1 MITLSKALIK
11 KNTVND
17 IRPRVKFFG
26 AKIDPL
32 TMEETLTC
40 VDRIIE
46 NRTPVQHVVV
56 NVAKVIMM
64 FSDMEL
70 RKAVNSCSLI
80 NADGQGIVWGARLLG
95 LNVPE
100 RVAGIDLFIKI
111 VERAPA
117 KKHRIYLLGAKQD
130 ILEKVVET
138 FNKKYPG
145 ITFAGFR
152 NGYWTPAEEEKVVQ
166 DIRDSRADCLFVA
179 MPSPKK
185 EFFLNKHLAAMNV
198 PFVMGV
204 GGSFDVVAGY
214 VKRAPLWMQKAGLE
228 WFYRFISEPGRMW
241 KRYLTTNAVF
251 VGMLAKV
258 MMTRKGKR

>member
-1 MITLSKALIK
+1 MSKALNKAKI
-11 KNTVND
+11 VND
-17 IRPRVKFFG
+17 VRPRVKFFG

-32 TMEETLTC
+32 TMQETLTC
-40 VDRIIE
+40 VDRIIQ

-64 FSDMEL
+64 LKDLEL

-95 LNVPE
+95 FDIPE
-100 RVAGIDLFIKI
+100 RVAGIDLFLNI
-111 VERAPA
+111 VERSPA
-117 KKHRIYLLGAKQD
+117 KGHRLYLLGAKQE
-130 ILEKVVET
+130 ILEKVIET

-145 ITFAGFR
+145 VVFAGFR
-152 NGYWTPAEEEKVVQ
+152 NGYWTPAEEAQVVQ

-185 EFFLNKHLAAMNV
+185 EIFLNKHLSAMNV

-214 VKRAPLWMQKAGLE
+214 VKRAPVWMQKAGLE

-241 KRYLTTNAVF
+241 KRYLTTNAKF
-251 VGMLAKV
+251 AGMLAKV